1 MSTQA
6 WHALEAPEMAAL
18 LGADIGAGLSQNE
31 ARARLERVGPNR
43 MGEHR
48 EKPLWR
54 LVLDQFASLVVLLLL
69 GAAVVAWGLGEGLE
83 AVAILAALVLNAAIG
98 AGSEWR
104 ARRSLAKLRAL
115 AVPQALV
122 RRDGR
127 TLSIPSAELV
137 PGDLIVLEAG
147 AQVPADA
154 RLVSSAALRVN
165 EASLTGESLPADK
178 DAQARLLAD
187 APLSERCTMVYLG
200 TGVLAGTGTA
210 VVTATG
216 LATEL
221 GKIGQ
226 LVALAGERET
236 PLEAQVEAL
245 GRRLLVLAI
254 GICAVVGV
262 AGILHGEPLGLMLET
277 AISLAV
283 AAIPE
288 GLPAIT
294 TVALAAGLW
303 QLARAGA
310 LVRRLPAVET
320 LGSTTVICADKTGTM
335 TENQMTVRRLVLDGR
350 SLVVSGGGRSAS
362 GAIAMDGR
370 RVDAL
375 SDRPVRMLLTAGA
388 LVNDAHVARADDG
401 LRLAGDPTEAALLV
415 AALKAGLDPAAVRL
429 AWPRRREIPF
439 DPATRLMTTFH
450 EGPDGRRALFVK
462 GGPGAVLDLC
472 TRRESAAG
480 PVPVTDVE
488 RESIRADNDA
498 LAADA
503 LRVLAVAWR
512 PEGWPDQGLPADLV
526 FLGLVGLA
534 DPIRPGVEEAIGRC
548 ARAGIRTVMLTGDQ
562 RATAEA
568 VGRQLG
574 LVPEAI
580 RSRVT
585 PEGKMRLVEELQNGG
600 EVVAMTG
607 DGVNDAPALA
617 RADIGVA
624 MGRAGTD
631 VAREAADLVLTDDNF
646 ATIVRAVEQGR
657 VIYANLRKT
666 IHFLFSCNL
675 SEILTIF
682 VAILLG
688 YPTPL
693 LPLQILWIN
702 LVTDT
707 LPALALVRDPAEP
720 DVMSR
725 PPRDPAEALVTWNFG
740 LRILIEGALL
750 AAGVLSAYLWAA
762 WQDGPGPRA
771 TTMAF
776 VAIVLIHP
784 FQAMHCRSEQT
795 SWWRL
800 PINPLTWMALV
811 ALIALQWA
819 AVGHPSMNRL
829 LGTEP
834 LALSDCGVVAIA
846 VLWPVGVGEAAKA
859 WGWRVSLRHAR
870 PTGSG
875 PEGRGR
881 SQSLRNP

>member
-1 MSTQA
+1 MSAQA
-6 WHALEAPEMAAL
+6 WHALDAPEVAGL
-18 LGADIGAGLSQNE
+18 LGANIGAGLSQNE

-43 MGEHR
+43 VGEHR
-48 EKPLWR
+48 ERPIWR
-54 LVLDQFASLVVLLLL
+54 LVLDQVGSLVVLLLL
-69 GAAVVAWGLGEGLE
+69 GAAVVAWGMGEGLE
-83 AVAILAALVLNAAIG
+83 AVAILAALLLNAAVG

-104 ARRSLAKLRAL
+104 ARRSLARLRAL
-115 AVPQALV
+115 ALPQALV
-122 RRDGR
+122 RRGGR
-127 TLSIPSAELV
+127 TLSIPSVELV
-137 PGDLIVLEAG
+137 PGDLIVVEAG

-154 RLVSSAALRVN
+154 RLVGAAALRVN

-178 DAQARLLAD
+178 DAHARLPADTPLA
-187 APLSERCTMVYLG
+187 ERCTMVYLG

-216 LATEL
+216 FATEL
-221 GKIGQ
+221 GRIGQ
-226 LVALAGERET
+226 LVALAGERKT
-236 PLEAQVEAL
+236 PLEAQVETL
-245 GRRLLVLAI
+245 GRRLVVLAL

-262 AGILHGEPLGLMLET
+262 AGILHGEPIGLMLET

-303 QLARAGA
+303 RLARAGA

-335 TENQMTVRRLVLDGR
+335 TENQMTVRRLVLDDR
-350 SLVVSGGGRSAS
+350 SLAVEGGGRSPA
-362 GAIAMDGR
+362 GAITGDTGSVNGR
-370 RVDAL
+370 ADPAL
-375 SDRPVRMLLTAGA
+375 RLLLTAGV
-388 LVNDAHVARADDG
+388 LVNDARVAPGDG
-401 LRLAGDPTEAALLV
+401 GLALDGDPTEAALLV
-415 AALKAGLDPAAVRL
+415 AALKGGLDPAALRL

-439 DPATRLMTTFH
+439 DPGARLMTTFH
-450 EGPDGRRALFVK
+450 ENSDGQRALFVK

-472 TRRESAAG
+472 TRRERAAG
-480 PVPVTDVE
+480 PVPMTDVE
-488 RESIRADNDA
+488 RQRILLDNDA
-498 LAADA
+498 LAADG

-512 PEGWPDQGLPADLV
+512 PEGWPEDDLPADLI

-548 ARAGIRTVMLTGDQ
+548 DRAGIRTVMLTGDQ

-574 LVPEAI
+574 LPPEAI

-585 PEGKMRLVEELQNGG
+585 PEGKMKLVEELQSGG

-624 MGRAGTD
+624 MGRAGSD

-720 DVMSR
+720 DVMTR
-725 PPRDPAEALVTWNFG
+725 PPRDPAEALVTFGFG
-740 LRILIEGALL
+740 LRILLEGAIL
-750 AAGVLSAYLWAA
+750 AAGVLSAYIWAA

-776 VAIVLIHP
+776 VAIVLVHP
-784 FQAMHCRSEQT
+784 FQAMHCRSRRT
-795 SWWRL
+795 PWWRL
-800 PINPLTWMALV
+800 PVNALSWISLV
-811 ALIALQWA
+811 ALALLQWV
-819 AVGHPSMNRL
+819 AVGYPPMNRL

-834 LALSDCGVVAIA
+834 LALSDWAVVSAAI
-846 VLWPVGVGEAAKA
+846 LWPVAVVEAAKA
-859 WGWRVSLRHAR
+859 WGWLVPLGHVR
-870 PTGSG
+870 PKRNG
-875 PEGRGR
+875 PELGGRDET
-881 SQSLRNP
+881 LRNP